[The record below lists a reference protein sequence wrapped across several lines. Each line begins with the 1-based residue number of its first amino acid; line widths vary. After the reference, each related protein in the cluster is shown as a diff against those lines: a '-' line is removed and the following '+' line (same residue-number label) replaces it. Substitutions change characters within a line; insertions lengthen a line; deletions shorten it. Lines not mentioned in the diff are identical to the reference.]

1 MMERSL
7 VIVSLCLAENLD
19 RVWKAVELYTNG
31 RAPIYYSRVETDL
44 ASGSTEAVMMRN
56 EAIKWAF
63 RQNPFY

>member
-44 ASGSTEAVMMRN
+44 ASGSRGGYDAE
-56 EAIKWAF
+56 
-63 RQNPFY
+63 